1 MMTTGADD
9 GWWHLVTTVMKAA
22 GPPVSLRMIILQIN
36 STVSLDTW
44 IIAFWLQLHVES
56 AVYSPWNSLN
66 SVSIRSDTPLFLPP
80 PLHSL
85 SLSLFTNLS
94 KMDGIFLH
102 TSSHASSCRFFGSL
116 LDAHPSPGRVPPEPR
131 RFEPMESGVD
141 RNLKLFKASR
151 SLVSSSAEL
160 HLDSLWIL
168 LPSTMCLNCCH
179 SWHFFLS
186 LDGKWSHRIL

>member
-85 SLSLFTNLS
+85 SLSLYQFQQDGWNLFTHFIPRVELPILRVS
-94 KMDGIFLH
+94 SRHSPESRPSPAGASEVWTDGIRCGSESETLQGFPFTRFIFGWVTLGFSVD
-102 TSSHASSCRFFGSL
+102 SSPV
-116 LDAHPSPGRVPPEPR
+116 DDV
-131 RFEPMESGVD
+131 FE
-141 RNLKLFKASR
+141 
-151 SLVSSSAEL
+151 
-160 HLDSLWIL
+160 L
-168 LPSTMCLNCCH
+168 LPQLTL
-179 SWHFFLS
+179 FFVA
-186 LDGKWSHRIL
+186 RR